1 MNPKFLTLPKEPTT
15 NPWKRGQWCYQI
27 FQPAVDGMG
36 QYFIVSFHITQILDV
51 EHILV
56 LNPWTGSNFSMHISQ
71 AMTLDEALKAL
82 EEAND

>member
-1 MNPKFLTLPKEPTT
+1 MNQKFLKLPDEAVP
-15 NPWKRGQWCYQI
+15 NPWKRGQWCYQL

-36 QYFIVSFHITQILDV
+36 QYFIVSFHITQILDA

-56 LNPWTGSNFSMHISQ
+56 LNPWTGSNFSMHICH
-71 AMTLDEALKAL
+71 AMTLNEALKAL